1 MLLLSAICLWQKS
14 WRVSTVQLQHP
25 SLAARSKA
33 RNKKSLFLVLRGVA
47 ISDEKSDFSQK
58 FARNFFKPVPESSPQ
73 NRSFSISQHGTFF
86 HLKLLP
92 AQCDLDSRYC
102 KLQYSKNLDIIIACQ
117 VRCAEYK
124 MGRRLVR
131 YSLLW
136 ARKLWHVPWP
146 GFFLYLVFYI
156 VNSFFVYLPPL
167 WTGESINCWDIC
179 WRGIKLSKSMKV
191 KIFPSRAS
199 LWSWTGY
206 LGGSLSP
213 STMWQRCFFF
223 VTFHNFKSLLNH
235 KAKYV
240 QK

>member
-1 MLLLSAICLWQKS
+1 MSKKFTIPCYFSAICLWQKS
-14 WRVSTVQLQHP
+14 RRVSTVQLQHP

-33 RNKKSLFLVLRGVA
+33 RNKKSLFLILRGVA

-136 ARKLWHVPWP
+136 AGELWHVPWT
-146 GFFLYLVFYI
+146 GFLYLAFLY
-156 VNSFFVYLPPL
+156 S
-167 WTGESINCWDIC
+167 
-179 WRGIKLSKSMKV
+179 
-191 KIFPSRAS
+191 
-199 LWSWTGY
+199 
-206 LGGSLSP
+206 
-213 STMWQRCFFF
+213 Q
-223 VTFHNFKSLLNH
+223 
-235 KAKYV
+235 
-240 QK
+240 